1 MLLIKKLWDLFI
13 RKRNVV
19 VITWWS
25 IRWPCDWNLLF
36 QWDAHLIDQ
45 LVHVGKCVR
54 YTKTVY
60 YWKNILCQSIGLNRG
75 SLTNRLVLQETKSE
89 PNFNFTNR
97 LAKTTNRLA
106 KLSVSKKTIDWPVTP
121 IDWPRLKCDFQKIN
135 DVCWYTNV
143 LPNISLHIQI

>member
-13 RKRNVV
+13 RKRNVI

-89 PNFNFTNR
+89 PISTSPTDWPKLPIDWPNFLFP
-97 LAKTTNRLA
+97 
-106 KLSVSKKTIDWPVTP
+106 KKTIDWPG
-121 IDWPRLKCDFQKIN
+121 LKCDFQKIN
-135 DVCWYTNV
+135 DVCINTNV
-143 LPNISLHIQI
+143 FPNISLHIQT